1 MLNQYDLK
9 FTKVSEDKN
18 SGVFSF
24 EPLPT
29 GFGHTLGSALRRV
42 ALTSIKGAA
51 ITSFNI
57 PGVTHSFQAI
67 DGVKED
73 LIEVTL
79 NLKEVRFKAHSEGP
93 FTAGKI
99 SKKGPG
105 VVTAGDIEIT
115 SELEVVNKDLVIC
128 TLADKNSTLE
138 MEVKVETGVGFSP
151 TEGRENKTLANV
163 LVDAIFSPVKNVSYS
178 VDTARVGRQSG
189 LDKLVLEVET
199 DGSVMPVDVI
209 KTSAAILRDFFS
221 KFASTEESQSLSSLY
236 QSSAVSEIKADNSGI
251 DDLPLNT
258 RTINALK
265 KHGITSLSELRSK
278 SDEEI
283 SDIKNL
289 GEKSIDEI
297 RKLLG
302 RA

>member
-1 MLNQYDLK
+1 MLNQYELK
-9 FTKVSEDKN
+9 FTKVSEDNN

-29 GFGHTLGSALRRV
+29 GFGHTLGASLRRV
-42 ALTSIKGAA
+42 ALTSIRGAA
-51 ITSFNI
+51 ITSFSI
-57 PGVTHSFQAI
+57 PGVTHSFQAL
-67 DGVKED
+67 DGIKED
-73 LIEVTL
+73 LVEITL
-79 NLKEVRFKAHSEGP
+79 NLKEVRFKAHSDGP

-115 SELEVVNKDLVIC
+115 SELEVVNKDFVIC
-128 TLADKNSTLE
+128 TLADKNSTIE
-138 MEVKVETGVGFSP
+138 MEIKVDTGVGFSP
-151 TEGRENKTLANV
+151 TEGRENKTLSNV

-178 VDTARVGRQSG
+178 VEIARVGRQSG
-189 LDKLVLEVET
+189 LDKLVIEVET
-199 DGSVMPVDVI
+199 DGSVRPVDVI
-209 KTSAAILRDFFS
+209 KTSAAILRDFFT
-221 KFASTEESQSLSSLY
+221 KFATTEESQSLSTLY
-236 QSSAVSEIKADNSGI
+236 QSASVLEVKTDNSGI

-265 KHGITSLSELRSK
+265 KHGITTLSDLRSK
-278 SDEEI
+278 SDDEI

-289 GEKSIDEI
+289 GEKSIEEI